1 MISDS
6 SSMKQFTG
14 FPIRMQFTPLPNLF
28 FSRLL
33 PQINDMAELKT
44 TLHILETLYRK
55 RGYPRF
61 VTYKELLANRSLMS
75 SLSQITKPADEV
87 LRNALEMA
95 TKRGTILH
103 VMLDKDGKGE
113 DIYFLNTESDKQV
126 IAKIQSGEL
135 QLPGLKAERQA
146 YIETEELPDIYTLY
160 EQNIGMLTPMIA
172 EELREAESLYPEIWI
187 RDAIK
192 EAVNQN
198 KRKWRYIAAILE
210 RWATEGKG
218 DGTYRRDFKKA
229 DADKYIKGKYGHMV
243 RR

>member
-1 MISDS
+1 
-6 SSMKQFTG
+6 MKQFTG
-14 FPIRMQFTPLPNLF
+14 FPIRMQFTPVPNLF

-33 PQINDMAELKT
+33 PQINDIAELKT

-210 RWATEGKG
+210 RWVTEGKG